1 MKGGRIRRG
10 WELAKHSWA
19 ILRADR
25 ALALFPVV
33 SAVAIVFAGLLI
45 VGPGVALFATG
56 ASKPAGVALWVVG
69 GYVLTFI
76 GIYCNTALAAAA
88 AQALDGRRATL
99 GDGFAAVRS
108 RRGVIAQWALV
119 QLTVGLLIQVIQGL
133 LAESSLGRVVAG
145 IFAGL
150 ASAAW
155 TIATFFVLPILALE
169 GLGPKE
175 ALTRSAHVIRARW
188 GEGLIGNGSITG
200 LVFLFAVLPAIGIG
214 ALGVVVAGSTV
225 GAGIALIAL
234 AVAMVVA
241 ALIVGSTLSVIFR
254 VALFRF
260 ATEDKVVGGF
270 DPAAL
275 EGAFRQR
282 GGRRRRAFA

>member
-10 WELAKHSWA
+10 WTLAKQSWA

-33 SAVAIVFAGLLI
+33 SAIAILLAALVI
-45 VGPGVALFATG
+45 VVPGVVLFATE
-56 ASKPAGVALWVVG
+56 ASEPAGVALWVIG
-69 GYVLTFI
+69 AYVLTFI

-88 AQALDGRRATL
+88 AQALDGRRASL

-119 QLTVGLLIQVIQGL
+119 QVTVGLLLQVIQGL
-133 LAESSLGRVVAG
+133 LSESALGRVVAMV
-145 IFAGL
+145 FASL
-150 ASAAW
+150 ASVAW
-155 TIATFFVLPILALE
+155 AIATFFVVPVLALE
-169 GLGPKE
+169 GVGPKA
-175 ALTRSAHVIRARW
+175 ALTRSAKIIRARW
-188 GEGLIGNGSITG
+188 GEGLVGSGSISG
-200 LVFLFAVLPAIGIG
+200 LILLFALLPAIGIG
-214 ALGVVVAGSTV
+214 ALGVVLAGDV
-225 GAGIALIAL
+225 LAGGVALIAL
-234 AVAMVVA
+234 AVAIVIG

-270 DPAAL
+270 DQAAL
-275 EGAFRQR
+275 EGAFVP
-282 GGRRRRAFA
+282 RRKRRAAV